1 MNIVQHLE
9 DLVSTPLDPELF
21 PIKKG
26 NNLLIGNFQIVETK
40 RSYLVKYKKSTV
52 LGRTKSLLAA
62 VALVKQAKR
71 KKIVFAEI
79 HRLDNLILKQQQDVV
94 FYKDAMRNTADIARK
109 MILETKIQNSL
120 LKIQECKQK
129 LKGFIF
135 ATRINNFNNL
145 QLGRVL

>member
-1 MNIVQHLE
+1 MDIVQQLE
-9 DLVSTPLDPELF
+9 DLISTPLDPELF

-40 RSYLVKYKKSTV
+40 RSYLVKYKNSTV
-52 LGRTKSLLAA
+52 IGRTKNLLAA

-71 KKIVFAEI
+71 KKIMFAEI
-79 HRLDNLILKQQQDVV
+79 HRLDDLILKQQQDLV
-94 FYKDAMRNTADIARK
+94 FYKDALKNTADLERK
-109 MILETKIQNSL
+109 QILDTKIQNSL
-120 LKIQECKQK
+120 LKIQESKQK